1 LEVLLATRVTAA
13 REILPVAAAFDV
25 ILLDRLRLTG
35 VRRKIGLTLASQA
48 VIPRFGARNR
58 STERSSEIEF
68 FTEVSTLESGVAM
81 QILKGDLS
89 DIKGIPP
96 SGLCVGVHRAGAIH
110 QKMVAKYGDRL
121 AVWSLRPDL
130 DFIAFKKEGLG
141 EQGIRSTNDMESI
154 EATEKLIYGVRGAPP
169 EVREKAR
176 GKGLTLLVDATCPF
190 VTQQEEAEIEL
201 LNAGCHLV
209 VLSSRTHHGIP
220 RLQGIARDKGKEV
233 FIVER
238 EEDIDA
244 IRVTRFE
251 PIGVIVQTTFWLET
265 YKKIM
270 ARILERF
277 ANVQIRNTACI
288 DSLQRLPE
296 VEKLAK
302 EVDAIIIFGWT
313 EGMTTRM
320 LEVARAFNEH
330 VHKIEKVD
338 DLQLDWLRGKEKL
351 GIIGANETPE
361 WMINEA
367 IERIKSMAA

>member
-1 LEVLLATRVTAA
+1 
-13 REILPVAAAFDV
+13 
-25 ILLDRLRLTG
+25 
-35 VRRKIGLTLASQA
+35 
-48 VIPRFGARNR
+48 
-58 STERSSEIEF
+58 
-68 FTEVSTLESGVAM
+68 M

-141 EQGIRSTNDMESI
+141 EQGIRSTSDMESI

-176 GKGLTLLVDATCPF
+176 EKGLTLLADATCPF

-251 PIGVIVQTTFWLET
+251 PIGVIVQTTFGWKLT
-265 YKKIM
+265 
-270 ARILERF
+270 R
-277 ANVQIRNTACI
+277 
-288 DSLQRLPE
+288 RL
-296 VEKLAK
+296 
-302 EVDAIIIFGWT
+302 W
-313 EGMTTRM
+313 
-320 LEVARAFNEH
+320 RAFSSVLPTFRLEIRP
-330 VHKIEKVD
+330 VSILCSVFRKS
-338 DLQLDWLRGKEKL
+338 RSS
-351 GIIGANETPE
+351 P
-361 WMINEA
+361 
-367 IERIKSMAA
+367 RKSMRSLFSAGPKE

>member
-1 LEVLLATRVTAA
+1 
-13 REILPVAAAFDV
+13 
-25 ILLDRLRLTG
+25 
-35 VRRKIGLTLASQA
+35 
-48 VIPRFGARNR
+48 
-58 STERSSEIEF
+58 
-68 FTEVSTLESGVAM
+68 M
-81 QILKGDLS
+81 QILKGDFS
-89 DIKGIPP
+89 NTKGIPP
-96 SGLCVGVHRAGAIH
+96 SGLCVGVHRAGVVH
-110 QKMVAKYGDRL
+110 QKMVAKYGDHL

-154 EATEKLIYGVRGAPP
+154 NASDEKLIYGVRGAPP

-176 GKGLTLLVDATCPF
+176 QKGLTLLADATCPF

-201 LNAGCHLV
+201 LERGCHLV

-220 RLQGIARDKGKEV
+220 RLQGIARAKEKEV

-238 EEDIDA
+238 EEEVDA
-244 IRVTRFE
+244 IRLTRFE

-265 YKKIM
+265 YKKII

-302 EVDAIIIFGWT
+302 QVDAIIIFGWT

-320 LEVARAFNEH
+320 VEVARAFNTH
-330 VHKIEKVD
+330 VHKIEKVT
-338 DLQLDWLRGKEKL
+338 DLKLEWLRGKEKV
-351 GIIGANETPE
+351 GIIGANETPD

>member
-1 LEVLLATRVTAA
+1 
-13 REILPVAAAFDV
+13 
-25 ILLDRLRLTG
+25 
-35 VRRKIGLTLASQA
+35 
-48 VIPRFGARNR
+48 
-58 STERSSEIEF
+58 
-68 FTEVSTLESGVAM
+68 M
-81 QILKGDLS
+81 QIIRGDLS
-89 DIKGIPP
+89 NVKGIPP
-96 SGLCVGVHRAGAIH
+96 SGLCVGVHRAGAVH
-110 QKMVAKYGDRL
+110 QKMVAKHGDGL

-141 EQGIRSTNDMESI
+141 EQGIRSTNDMASI
-154 EATEKLIYGVRGAPP
+154 DANEKLIYGVRGAPP

-176 GKGLTLLVDATCPF
+176 EKGLTLLADATCPF
-190 VTQQEEAEIEL
+190 VTQQEEAEMEL
-201 LNAGCHLV
+201 LNDGRHLV
-209 VLSSRTHHGIP
+209 VLSSRTHHGVP
-220 RLQGIARDKGKEV
+220 RLQGIARAKGKEV

-238 EEDIDA
+238 EEEVES
-244 IRVTRFE
+244 IRLTRFE

-270 ARILERF
+270 ARILDRF
-277 ANVQIRNTACI
+277 ANVQVRNTACI

-302 EVDAIIIFGWT
+302 QVEAIIIFGWT

-320 LEVARAFNEH
+320 VEVASAFNAH

-338 DLQLDWLRGKEKL
+338 DLRLDWLRGKETV

-361 WMINEA
+361 WMMNEA

>member
-1 LEVLLATRVTAA
+1 
-13 REILPVAAAFDV
+13 
-25 ILLDRLRLTG
+25 
-35 VRRKIGLTLASQA
+35 
-48 VIPRFGARNR
+48 
-58 STERSSEIEF
+58 
-68 FTEVSTLESGVAM
+68 M

-141 EQGIRSTNDMESI
+141 EQGIRSTSDMESI

-176 GKGLTLLVDATCPF
+176 EKGLTLLADATCPF

-233 FIVER
+233 FIVEC

-338 DLQLDWLRGKEKL
+338 DLQLDWLRGREKV

-367 IERIKSMAA
+367 IEHIKSMAA

>member
-1 LEVLLATRVTAA
+1 
-13 REILPVAAAFDV
+13 
-25 ILLDRLRLTG
+25 
-35 VRRKIGLTLASQA
+35 
-48 VIPRFGARNR
+48 
-58 STERSSEIEF
+58 
-68 FTEVSTLESGVAM
+68 M
-81 QILKGDLS
+81 QILKGDFS
-89 DIKGIPP
+89 NTKGIPP
-96 SGLCVGVHRAGAIH
+96 SGLCVGVHRAGVVH
-110 QKMVAKYGDRL
+110 QKMVAKYGDHL

-154 EATEKLIYGVRGAPP
+154 NASDEKLIYGVRGAPP

-176 GKGLTLLVDATCPF
+176 QKGLTLLADTTCPF

-201 LNAGCHLV
+201 LERGCHLV

-220 RLQGIARDKGKEV
+220 RLQGIARAKEKEV

-238 EEDIDA
+238 EEEVDA
-244 IRVTRFE
+244 IRLTRFE

-265 YKKIM
+265 YKKII

-302 EVDAIIIFGWT
+302 QVDAIIIFGWT

-320 LEVARAFNEH
+320 VEVARAFNTH
-330 VHKIEKVD
+330 VHKIEKVT
-338 DLQLDWLRGKEKL
+338 DLKLEWLRGKERV
-351 GIIGANETPE
+351 GIIGANETPD